1 MFKVAVPAGVRK
13 LAVPFLFATAAL
25 APFAASPAASFA
37 ACTSSATTV
46 CTPSGGVSQ
55 YDIAGVTSDQAATI
69 QSNGSQVGGVFAEG
83 TALMIM
89 LKLVKKPRT
98 AV

>member
-1 MFKVAVPAGVRK
+1 MQKLVFPAGVRK
-13 LAVPFLFATAAL
+13 LAVPALFAAL
-25 APFAASPAASFA
+25 ALSPIVAGGAHAAG
-37 ACTSSATTV
+37 SSV
-46 CTPSGGVSQ
+46 ITPSGGASQ
-55 YDIAGVTSDQAATI
+55 YDISGVTNDEAATI